1 MPGATPDALISPLAG
16 IRVIDLTSV
25 LFGPYATQL
34 LGDYGADVIK
44 IEAPGG
50 DPTRGIGPSR
60 NPGMAAGFLGCNRNK
75 RSVCLDLKRA
85 PARAAL
91 WRLIDGAD
99 VFVHN
104 IRPQKVAALGFTADD
119 VMSRKPDI
127 VYGAFHGYLESG
139 PYAGRPA
146 YDDVIQGES
155 GIAAAFLARD
165 GKPAFA
171 PSVIADKSAGLIAAN
186 GLMAALFQRLR
197 TGKGVYM
204 EIGMFESM
212 VAYTLLEHQ
221 FGAIFDPPEGTTGY
235 TRLISAERKPYAT
248 RDGYLCMLPYS
259 DQHWRAFWDLAGTP
273 EMADDPRYRTLAE
286 RTRNIDTLYAS
297 TGAALLARTTQEWL
311 AALRKAEIPCGPINL
326 FDDLKSDPHLQAVGM
341 FRPFNHPSE
350 GALDLLDSGLRFN
363 REQLPVTQ
371 HQPMLGEHGIDVLR
385 EAGLDDEAIA
395 TALDHDV

>member
-1 MPGATPDALISPLAG
+1 MPEPLTSPLAG

-25 LFGPYATQL
+25 LFGPYATQM
-34 LGDYGADVIK
+34 LGDFGADVIK

-50 DPTRGIGPSR
+50 DPTRGIGPAR

-104 IRPQKVAALGFTADD
+104 IRPQKIAALGFTADD
-119 VMSRKPDI
+119 VMARKANI

-165 GKPAFA
+165 GEPAFA

-186 GLMAALFQRLR
+186 GLIAALFQRLR

-221 FGAIFDPPEGTTGY
+221 FGAIFDPPEGTPGY
-235 TRLISAERKPYAT
+235 SRLISAERKPYAT
-248 RDGYLCMLPYS
+248 SDGYICMLPYT

-273 EMADDPRYRTLAE
+273 EMADDPRYRTLAD

-297 TGAALLARTTQEWL
+297 TGAALAARSTNDWL
-311 AALRKAEIPCGPINL
+311 TALRKAEIPCGPING
-326 FDDLKSDPHLQAVGM
+326 FADLKHDPHLQAVGM
-341 FRPFNHPSE
+341 FRAFEHPSE
-350 GALDLLDSGLRFN
+350 GALDLLDSGLRLD
-363 REQLPVTQ
+363 REPLPVRQ
-371 HQPMLGEHGIDVLR
+371 HQPTLGEHGIEVLR
-385 EAGLDDEAIA
+385 EAGLDGSEISA
-395 TALDHDV
+395 ALDTGN

>member
-1 MPGATPDALISPLAG
+1 MKADTLTAPLAG

-25 LFGPYATQL
+25 LFGPYATQM

-104 IRPQKVAALGFTADD
+104 IRPQKVAALGFSADD
-119 VMSRKPDI
+119 VMARKPDL

-146 YDDVIQGES
+146 YDDVIQAES

-221 FGAIFDPPEGTTGY
+221 YGAIFNPPQGTPGY

-248 RDGYLCMLPYS
+248 RDGYLCMLPYT
-259 DQHWRAFWDLAGTP
+259 DQHWRAFWALAGTP
-273 EMADDPRYRTLAE
+273 EMADDPRYRTLAD

-297 TGAALLARTTQEWL
+297 TGASLLARSTEDWL
-311 AALRKAEIPCGPINL
+311 QALRQAEIPCGPINL
-326 FDDLKSDPHLQAVGM
+326 FSDLKTDPQLQAIGM
-341 FRPFNHPSE
+341 FRPYEHPSE
-350 GALDLLDSGLRFN
+350 GPLELLDSGLRLN
-363 REQLPVTQ
+363 REPLPVRQ
-371 HQPMLGEHGIDVLR
+371 HQPALGEHGIEVLR
-385 EAGLDDEAIA
+385 EAGLDDDAIA
-395 TALDHDV
+395 MALGGND

>member
-1 MPGATPDALISPLAG
+1 MSPDPLTAPLAG
-16 IRVIDLTSV
+16 IRVLDLTSV

-50 DPTRGIGPSR
+50 DPTRRIGPAR

-91 WRLIDGAD
+91 WQLIDGAD

-104 IRPQKVAALGFTADD
+104 IRPQKIAALGFTADD
-119 VMSRKPDI
+119 VMARQPAI

-155 GIAAAFLARD
+155 GVAAAFLERD
-165 GKPAFA
+165 GQPAFA
-171 PSVIADKSAGLIAAN
+171 PTVIADKSAGLIAAN
-186 GLMAALFQRLR
+186 GLLAALFQRLR

-221 FGAIFDPPEGTTGY
+221 YGAIFDPPQGAPGY
-235 TRLISAERKPYAT
+235 PRLISAERKPYAT
-248 RDGYLCMLPYS
+248 RDGYLCVLPYT

-273 EMADDPRYRTLAE
+273 EMADDPRYGTLAE
-286 RTRNIDTLYAS
+286 RTRNIDTLYER
-297 TGAALLARTTQEWL
+297 TGAALLTRTSQEWL
-311 AALRKAEIPCGPINL
+311 DALRQAEIPCGPINV
-326 FDDLKSDPHLQAVGM
+326 FDDLKTDPHLQAVGM
-341 FRPFNHPSE
+341 FRPYEHPSE
-350 GALDLLDSGLRFN
+350 GALDLLDAGLRLN
-363 REQLPVTQ
+363 RERLPVRR
-371 HQPMLGEHGIDVLR
+371 HQPALGEHDIEVLR
-385 EAGLDDEAIA
+385 EAGLDDGAIA
-395 TALDHDV
+395 AALDREV